1 MNLGRGWVSAIFHF
15 QRIYTIQYTVYT
27 IQYTVIN
34 TGSDC
39 CNMLTISI
47 YNFSKVNFIY
57 KISVIDD
64 ATVNIL
70 LTKAAARKY
79 SSRSL

>member
-1 MNLGRGWVSAIFHF
+1 MGECYIPLPENIHN
-15 QRIYTIQYTVYT
+15 TVYS

-39 CNMLTISI
+39 CNVLTKGI